1 MAATAAAVGCS
12 VSSGRDAAALPIP
25 PETYSFMSMSTNQTE
40 NNSCTLNNARVE
52 AENVSCHNCRPQLL
66 ATCVGL
72 PTYLPTWECWGG
84 KAEPLSGTGRIDD
97 LRLPP
102 WYRPRPLPPLNVSD
116 VLGERTQN
124 MRKHISAQFRL
135 ACCPLAMAWPGQR
148 ERESLPEALLGRGS
162 GGEVI

>member
-1 MAATAAAVGCS
+1 
-12 VSSGRDAAALPIP
+12 
-25 PETYSFMSMSTNQTE
+25 MSTSANQTE

-102 WYRPRPLPPLNVSD
+102 WYRPRPLPPLNVSN
-116 VLGERTQN
+116 VQGKERKNNENTYLRN
-124 MRKHISAQFRL
+124 SGWL
-135 ACCPLAMAWPGQR
+135 AAPWQWPGQARERR
-148 ERESLPEALLGRGS
+148 ERERERPCRRPRPEAFWSRSRAEGWVPILYLHLIFYA
-162 GGEVI
+162 VW